1 MPQKQHGIATPQDV
15 AAQLV
20 CAWNEHNVEA
30 LSVLYASDYEGE
42 DVASATPNRGWQGI
56 SAAVAR
62 YLDAFPDLQFS
73 AETVVEG
80 NRAAL
85 VWQAT
90 GTHSGVFMHIPPTGR
105 KVSVRGTAFLTIEGG
120 KITRGVHVWDVA
132 GLLRA
137 LGLLPEL

>member
-1 MPQKQHGIATPQDV
+1 MWPRPGRIVGQ
-15 AAQLV
+15 
-20 CAWNEHNVEA
+20 
-30 LSVLYASDYEGE
+30 
-42 DVASATPNRGWQGI
+42 QGV

-62 YLDAFPDLQFS
+62 YLDAFPDLHFS
-73 AETVVEG
+73 AETVIEG

-132 GLLRA
+132 GLLRG
-137 LGLLPEL
+137 LGCCLSYRQAYCDVTRFAAFTREDRPYPR